1 MIEPFQ
7 LEPCKKCQ
15 DLLSQ
20 GTADRKYDY
29 LKQIGEPIRYGKRLG
44 SKSITTNNFYQC
56 PECGQLWQEIID
68 SGFGGHGRFL
78 HEVKIIR

>member
-7 LEPCKKCQ
+7 LEPCRKCQ
-15 DLLSQ
+15 DSLSQ
-20 GTADRKYDY
+20 GAADRKSDY
-29 LKQIGEPIRYGKRLG
+29 LKQIGEPIRYG
-44 SKSITTNNFYQC
+44 SKSITTNYFYQC
-56 PECGQLWQEIID
+56 PECGQLWQEIVD